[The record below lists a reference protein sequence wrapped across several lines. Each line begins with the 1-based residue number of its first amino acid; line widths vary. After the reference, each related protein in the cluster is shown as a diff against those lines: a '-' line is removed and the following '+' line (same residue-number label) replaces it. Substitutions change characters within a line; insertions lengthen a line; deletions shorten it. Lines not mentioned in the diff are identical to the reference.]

1 MNNNEIIN
9 ISICYDDLKAFMNAN
24 VSKFPKATNGKVY
37 VNLTAKPR
45 KEADKLGN
53 DISISFSQ
61 TKEERAAKIA
71 PTYVGSGKTFTFQDN
86 NNTTSTNTPSA
97 SKQQNSVTAQGVT
110 SDDLPF

>member
-9 ISICYDDLKAFMNAN
+9 LSICYDDLKAFMNAN
-24 VSKFPKATNGKVY
+24 VSKFPKANNGKVY

-61 TKEERAAKIA
+61 TKEERVAKVA

-86 NNTTSTNTPSA
+86 NNGGAANTPSVSQGANNTPSKA
-97 SKQQNSVTAQGVT
+97 SAA
-110 SDDLPF
+110 DDLPF